1 MNEYILNNEQI
12 SITQPK
18 IKNKFKIVLTVIIFF
33 AFIITISI
41 LLIGHFKFNWFN
53 NEIYNIDIKISRNE
67 YQTNF
72 FNEKKTIKTKVGFTN
87 GVDQKNELEIF
98 IDFMVVQTDKKRS
111 TNEKDLINNATL
123 VILDAKA
130 NIKNEPKDIISF
142 NIFNESIVNEFKSNP
157 NGELYPMSIFSFYEN
172 GTINNIK
179 LPNNMN
185 KNNAFIIIELI
196 EKIIPK
202 LSRNKTEDIS
212 KGLAINIKKDREKR
226 ILVESQSPREINKFR
241 GSKLSKTV
249 ERDVENEHLVK
260 IISNANL
267 DLRTEKKNEQVD
279 FGLKEFRSEEESI
292 IFSKGIKK
300 EKEIVELVEKLS
312 EYYTFISSTDLI
324 QLLSEKENDGKK
336 VYDLNEKKRKIGSK
350 KTKIRKLGLECSFCV
365 MLKNFNILG
374 IDIDV
379 FFDFEAMGD
388 KFSAG
393 LSFFVQD
400 LDFYF
405 GTNGASYSYSHYY
418 GDWTLLRFQ
427 FPPMPAIGVALKAG
441 GTITIKQ
448 KINREDKPRIVIS
461 LSGSISAKAE
471 VSAGWDKFVSISA
484 GAEGTIISSSLS
496 GNINDD
502 LSVDIHGKI
511 SGGDIK
517 VYVEGKA
524 MDHSIFKMDYQVWGG
539 WSNDV
544 F

>member
-1 MNEYILNNEQI
+1 MNEYILNDELI
-12 SITQPK
+12 SIPQPK

-336 VYDLNEKKRKIGSK
+336 VYDSNEKKRKIESK

>member
-1 MNEYILNNEQI
+1 
-12 SITQPK
+12 
-18 IKNKFKIVLTVIIFF
+18 
-33 AFIITISI
+33 
-41 LLIGHFKFNWFN
+41 
-53 NEIYNIDIKISRNE
+53 
-67 YQTNF
+67 
-72 FNEKKTIKTKVGFTN
+72 
-87 GVDQKNELEIF
+87 
-98 IDFMVVQTDKKRS
+98 MVVQTDKKRS

-336 VYDLNEKKRKIGSK
+336 VYDSNEKKRKIESK

-393 LSFFVQD
+393 LSFYVQD
-400 LDFYF
+400 LEFYF

-418 GDWTLLRFQ
+418 GDWTLFRFQ

>member
-12 SITQPK
+12 SIPQPK

-336 VYDLNEKKRKIGSK
+336 VYDSNEKKRKIESK

-393 LSFFVQD
+393 LSFF
-400 LDFYF
+400 
-405 GTNGASYSYSHYY
+405 S
-418 GDWTLLRFQ
+418 
-427 FPPMPAIGVALKAG
+427 
-441 GTITIKQ
+441 
-448 KINREDKPRIVIS
+448 
-461 LSGSISAKAE
+461 
-471 VSAGWDKFVSISA
+471 
-484 GAEGTIISSSLS
+484 
-496 GNINDD
+496 
-502 LSVDIHGKI
+502 
-511 SGGDIK
+511 
-517 VYVEGKA
+517 
-524 MDHSIFKMDYQVWGG
+524 
-539 WSNDV
+539 
-544 F
+544 

>member
-1 MNEYILNNEQI
+1 
-12 SITQPK
+12 
-18 IKNKFKIVLTVIIFF
+18 
-33 AFIITISI
+33 
-41 LLIGHFKFNWFN
+41 
-53 NEIYNIDIKISRNE
+53 
-67 YQTNF
+67 
-72 FNEKKTIKTKVGFTN
+72 
-87 GVDQKNELEIF
+87 
-98 IDFMVVQTDKKRS
+98 MVVQTDKKRS

-212 KGLAINIKKDREKR
+212 KGLTINIKKDREKR

-267 DLRTEKKNEQVD
+267 DLRTEKANEQVD

-336 VYDLNEKKRKIGSK
+336 VYDLNERKRKIGSK

-427 FPPMPAIGVALKAG
+427 FPPMTAIGVALKAG